1 MFHFTSGES
10 NSLAKKELGSY
21 FTFSY
26 VNNKHDHVCQ
36 NERVASDFTPTR
48 PPPKKKL
55 LDNGSRRGRLSKRG
69 IPADV
74 IVYIFAHLHRALRTE
89 GNILDIKQLQAAK
102 ELVEFNT
109 W

>member
-21 FTFSY
+21 FTLSY

-48 PPPKKKL
+48 PPPKKK
-55 LDNGSRRGRLSKRG
+55 NC
-69 IPADV
+69 
-74 IVYIFAHLHRALRTE
+74 
-89 GNILDIKQLQAAK
+89 
-102 ELVEFNT
+102 
-109 W
+109 